1 MSLGVN
7 PFAKRKPIVGQIGKN
22 KELTIGKGS
31 PINAIEN
38 NKAKWLGLGKS
49 LGIWTWTQ
57 KFVPS
62 LKYLQ
67 HI

>member
-22 KELTIGKGS
+22 KEPTIRKGS
-31 PINAIEN
+31 PVNVIES

-49 LGIWTWTQ
+49 LGIWIRTQ
-57 KFVPS
+57 KCIPS
-62 LKYLQ
+62 LMYLQ
-67 HI
+67 HM

>member
-22 KELTIGKGS
+22 KEPTIGKGS
-31 PINAIEN
+31 PVNVNEN

-57 KFVPS
+57 KCVPS
-62 LKYLQ
+62 LMYLQ

>member
-38 NKAKWLGLGKS
+38 NKAK
-49 LGIWTWTQ
+49 
-57 KFVPS
+57 
-62 LKYLQ
+62 
-67 HI
+67 

>member
-22 KELTIGKGS
+22 KEPTIRKGS
-31 PINAIEN
+31 PINVNEN
-38 NKAKWLGLGKS
+38 NKAKWLRLGKS

-57 KFVPS
+57 KCVPS
-62 LKYLQ
+62 LMYLQ